1 MIEYKTPETVIAEI
15 KMVRTK
21 FAGTIL
27 ITEGDSDYKFLKSFI
42 LGDKCYLLPAH
53 GKANAV
59 DCITLARNG
68 SLKGILSFVDAD
80 HDRILN
86 KLPKDEN
93 IVVTDYHDSEMLMIM
108 SRAFDKII
116 EEYASNNKIRKFLQT
131 NTYKNIRSAL
141 FSVCIPI
148 GMLRLLSKKYDY
160 NICFNKLHFKKFI
173 DARKMELNIHS
184 LVRYILAN
192 SPGHSLQTKDVIR
205 ALEKEL
211 FQNSYEIQQLC
222 NGHDFAEILALSL
235 RQAIGNCDSKIG
247 NRGNIEKLLR
257 IAYNFD
263 IFRRTECCHEM
274 VSWVNRNSGFEIFP
288 EAIN

>member
-42 LGDKCYLLPAH
+42 SDAKCYLLPAH

-93 IVVTDYHDSEMLMIM
+93 IVVTDYHDSEPSGCI
-108 SRAFDKII
+108 
-116 EEYASNNKIRKFLQT
+116 
-131 NTYKNIRSAL
+131 KN
-141 FSVCIPI
+141 
-148 GMLRLLSKKYDY
+148 
-160 NICFNKLHFKKFI
+160 
-173 DARKMELNIHS
+173 
-184 LVRYILAN
+184 
-192 SPGHSLQTKDVIR
+192 
-205 ALEKEL
+205 
-211 FQNSYEIQQLC
+211 
-222 NGHDFAEILALSL
+222 
-235 RQAIGNCDSKIG
+235 
-247 NRGNIEKLLR
+247 
-257 IAYNFD
+257 
-263 IFRRTECCHEM
+263 
-274 VSWVNRNSGFEIFP
+274 
-288 EAIN
+288 